1 MNKYQVYICLPY
13 TGHWGVGNA
22 LDSWTAGRLM
32 RDLARTGITCYASQ
46 ENSDDLA
53 VAVCYGVSWGYRP
66 IIERPAGLQ
75 RFAKPAAR
83 LANV

>member
-1 MNKYQVYICLPY
+1 MNKYQVYIYLPS

-32 RDLARTGITCYASQ
+32 RDLARTGCTCYASQ
-46 ENSDDLA
+46 ENSDGLA
-53 VAVCYGVSWGYRP
+53 VAVCHGVSWGSKP
-66 IIERPAGLQ
+66 GIERPAGLQ
-75 RFAKPAAR
+75 RFALPASR